1 MSDDPFTF
9 PPLPPKTVIEVMQD
23 NLPDIYDRDI
33 GVKKAP
39 LHVLNE
45 LVEAF
50 NHDEERYEFYARAME
65 INGDSLECM
74 DLLLAMVKKYPDEP
88 FSKLLNELAIDRAQD
103 VLEFAEDFLAEEHKQ
118 AEMSVT
124 FNARP
129 ISHLKD
135 YRDKKGE

>member
-39 LHVLNE
+39 RHVLNE

-50 NHDEERYEFYARAME
+50 NHDGERYEFYTRAME
-65 INGDSLECM
+65 INGDCLECM

-103 VLEFAEDFLAEEHKQ
+103 FLEFAEDFWQKSTNKQ
-118 AEMSVT
+118 RCRSLST
-124 FNARP
+124 HDR
-129 ISHLKD
+129 
-135 YRDKKGE
+135 